1 VVPHSLTARRADE
14 LAGPQLDAVRAIYE
28 DAFPA
33 RHRVPF
39 SGLAQAGP
47 LDAMHVGMDGDSPVG
62 FAAVKLLDVVSWVF
76 LRYFA
81 VDAARRRERLG
92 RGMWELLLGCLA
104 RDGWPDP
111 VCFEVE
117 DPAEAAADPPERMT
131 RQGRVRFWESCGAV
145 RLPVPG
151 YLMPGIAGPTP
162 PEPVLLMAPA
172 PVAART
178 STAELAGLVRA
189 IYAQRYGLPPQD
201 PLVRR
206 ALESISGHAG

>member
-1 VVPHSLTARRADE
+1 MNSLTARRADE
-14 LAGPQLDAVRAIYE
+14 LPGAQFAAVRAIYE

-39 SGLAQAGP
+39 AGLAQTGP
-47 LDAMHVGMDGDSPVG
+47 HDAMHVALDGDMPVG
-62 FAAVKLLDVVSWVF
+62 FAAVKLLDSVGWVF

-81 VDAARRRERLG
+81 IDAARRRERLG
-92 RGMWELLLGCLA
+92 RSLWEMLLGCLA
-104 RDGWPDP
+104 RDGWPGP

-117 DPAEAAADPPERMT
+117 DPAEAAGDEPELLV
-131 RQGRVRFWESCGAV
+131 RQGRVRFWEACGAV

-151 YLMPGIAGPTP
+151 FLMPGIAGPTP

-172 PVAART
+172 AVAAQVT
-178 STAELAGLVRA
+178 GDELAGLVRA
-189 IYAQRYGLPPQD
+189 IYTQRYGLPGDD

-206 ALESISGHAG
+206 AVESIRPGS